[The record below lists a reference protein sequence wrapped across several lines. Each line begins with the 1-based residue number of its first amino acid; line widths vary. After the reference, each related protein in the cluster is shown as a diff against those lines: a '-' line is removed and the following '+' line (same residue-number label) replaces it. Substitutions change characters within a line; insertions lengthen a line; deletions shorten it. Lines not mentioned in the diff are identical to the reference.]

1 MVVYL
6 IFQFLAI
13 YISYK
18 IWGKKMHEK
27 IANDYGSN
35 SLWVETSEFW
45 TIFLVSL
52 FWIVVLPSA
61 IAWYLLDTILAY
73 IFRKINN
80 KLNK

>member
-6 IFQFLAI
+6 IFQFLAV
-13 YISYK
+13 YFSYK
-18 IWGKKMHEK
+18 IWGKRMHEK
-27 IANDYGSN
+27 IADGTD
-35 SLWVETSEFW
+35 LWVETSEFW
-45 TIFLVSL
+45 YIVLVSL

-80 KLNK
+80 K